1 MQDGTAQLDF
11 CYNGCMEHDAAEQ
24 PTHSSSLIPHSSS
37 WRGAVD
43 AADALVA
50 CIDALGIVPLR
61 GDGPWLTLLDVRAP
75 GVTLAEVWKWGGAL
89 VAARQAFCGRVLGGA
104 DGLAFVSLELFPAFF
119 ALAPGVDYTR
129 VYMNGQIGITAKAI
143 ADLLFVKGPMRV
155 QQIRQGIRLHKRFLA
170 HDVPGALAELE
181 CALVIVAGGP
191 ELVKGWQ
198 IAPSAGPGPRSRWSR
213 QVAQDLDLRV
223 WELTARWAP
232 PELLAAADRLRDRP
246 DAARTALLA
255 RAQALAPA
263 TSEAATRH
271 WLGWD

>member
-1 MQDGTAQLDF
+1 MA
-11 CYNGCMEHDAAEQ
+11 HDADEQ
-24 PTHSSSLIPHSSS
+24 PAQSSSLVPPSSP

-43 AADALVA
+43 AADALLA

-61 GDGPWLTLLDVRAP
+61 SEGPGLALLDVRAP
-75 GVTLAEVWKWGGAL
+75 GVTLAEAWKWGGGL

-104 DGLAFVSLELFPAFF
+104 EGLAFVSLELFPAFF

-129 VYMNGQIGITAKAI
+129 VYMAGQIGITAKAI
-143 ADLLFVKGPMRV
+143 ADLLYTKGPLRV

-170 HDVPGALAELE
+170 HDVPGALVELE
-181 CALVIVAGGP
+181 RALVIVAGGP
-191 ELVKGWQ
+191 ELAEGWQ
-198 IAPSAGPGPRSRWSR
+198 IAPPGAAGPRSRWSR

-246 DAARTALLA
+246 AAARAALLA
-255 RAQALAPA
+255 RAQALAPVD
-263 TSEAATRH
+263 AAAARR
-271 WLGWD
+271 WLGW